1 MRIVMDSAGADG
13 RRAAVHDRE
22 QTRTENGSH
31 AGRNRRSAAGG
42 CFENADTLRLIVD
55 HSPDLLV
62 TLDREAN
69 IQFINY
75 TLPQFTA
82 EQVLGTKAFDY
93 VHTADRERWQKTF
106 REVLATG
113 EPREMEVVTDGPACW
128 LSRFVPVRA
137 GDGTVE
143 SVLVISTDVTERMK
157 AAQALRESE
166 TRFRT
171 LADSTSAAI
180 FVVQGSRVVYA
191 NRAAEVITG
200 FSIPEMSRMAYWEL
214 VHPDQREQ
222 SRIWALGRQEGLE
235 VPSRFEAKLLTKEG
249 EERWVD
255 YSASIF
261 DLGGSP
267 AIVGTAV
274 DITDRRRA
282 EEERRR
288 LEAQVQHAQRLESLG
303 VLTGGI
309 AHDFNNLLTGILGSA
324 SLAAMKV
331 PPDSPAAE
339 QLSRVLAA
347 AEKAAELT
355 NKMLAYAGKGQF
367 LLAPT
372 DLNHV
377 IEEVLPLVRTSLGKT
392 ATIRLAL
399 APNLPPV
406 EADEKQ
412 IQQVVVNL
420 LTNAAEAVA
429 REIVVRTGA
438 LTGDDVS
445 PRPSVFIE
453 VRDDGAGMDE
463 DTRMRIFD
471 PFFST
476 KFTGRGLGLSAVAG
490 IVRAHGGRIRVES
503 ALNRGTSFTVL
514 FPARK
519 AKGADLPDALGAR
532 ASRANDPG
540 A

>member
-1 MRIVMDSAGADG
+1 MHDRNQEANDSTNGSDE
-13 RRAAVHDRE
+13 RRHRAALAPAHLGNSS
-22 QTRTENGSH
+22 TH
-31 AGRNRRSAAGG
+31 
-42 CFENADTLRLIVD
+42 LRLIVEN
-55 HSPDLLV
+55 SPDLIA
-62 TLDREAN
+62 TLGRDATIRFMN
-69 IQFINY
+69 H
-75 TLPQFTA
+75 TLPQFTV
-82 EQVLGTKAFDY
+82 EEVLGTSAFDY
-93 VHTADRERWQKTF
+93 VQQADRERYKKIF
-106 REVLATG
+106 HEVLATG
-113 EPREMEVVTDGPACW
+113 EPREMELLSEGPACW
-128 LSRFVPVRA
+128 LSRFVPVCA
-137 GDGTVE
+137 DDGSVE
-143 SVLVISTDVTERMK
+143 SILVIATDITQRKK
-157 AAQALRESE
+157 AEQALRESE

-200 FSIPEMSRMAYWEL
+200 FTIAEMSRMAYWEL
-214 VHPDQREQ
+214 VHPDQRER
-222 SRIWALGRQEGLE
+222 SRIWALGRQQGLE
-235 VPSRFEAKLLTKEG
+235 VPDRFEAKLLTKEG

-255 YSASIF
+255 YGASVF
-261 DLGGSP
+261 DLGGSK

-309 AHDFNNLLTGILGSA
+309 AHDFNNLLTAILGSA

-355 NKMLAYAGKGQF
+355 NKMLAYAGRGQF
-367 LLAPT
+367 LLAPS
-372 DLNHV
+372 DLNHIV
-377 IEEVLPLVRTSLGKT
+377 EEVLPLVRSSLRKTS
-392 ATIRLAL
+392 AIRLAL
-399 APNLPPV
+399 APNLPEI
-406 EADEKQ
+406 EADGNQ

-420 LTNAAEAVA
+420 LTNAAEALA

-438 LTGDDVS
+438 MTGGDLS
-445 PRPSVFIE
+445 PHPCVFLE
-453 VRDDGAGMDE
+453 VRDDGTGMDE
-463 DTRMRIFD
+463 ETRTRIFD

-490 IVRAHGGRIRVES
+490 IVRAHGGSVRVES
-503 ALNRGTSFTVL
+503 APNRGTSVTVL

-519 AKGADLPDALGAR
+519 AVESDLPDPLRAGASL
-532 ASRANDPG
+532 AKEPG

>member
-1 MRIVMDSAGADG
+1 VT
-13 RRAAVHDRE
+13 VDR
-22 QTRTENGSH
+22 
-31 AGRNRRSAAGG
+31 
-42 CFENADTLRLIVD
+42 DT
-55 HSPDLLV
+55 
-62 TLDREAN
+62 N

-75 TLPQFTA
+75 TLPQFTV
-82 EQVLGTKAFDY
+82 EEVLGTSALDYIHSDDRDRWRKMFD
-93 VHTADRERWQKTF
+93 
-106 REVLATG
+106 EVFATG
-113 EPREMEVVTDGPACW
+113 EPREMEVVTEGPACW

-143 SVLVISTDVTERMK
+143 SILLISTDITERKK
-157 AAQALRESE
+157 AERALRESE

-180 FVVQGSRVVYA
+180 FVAQGSKVVYA

-200 FSIPEMSRMAYWEL
+200 FTIAEMSRMSYWEL
-214 VHPDQREQ
+214 VHPDERER
-222 SRIWALGRQEGLE
+222 SRIWALGRQQGLE
-235 VPSRFEAKLLTKEG
+235 VPNRFEARLLTKAG

-261 DLGGSP
+261 ELGGSP

-288 LEAQVQHAQRLESLG
+288 LEAQIQHAQRLESLG

-339 QLSRVLAA
+339 QLSRVLSA

-355 NKMLAYAGKGQF
+355 GKMLAYAGKAQF
-367 LLAPT
+367 HLAPT

-392 ATIRLAL
+392 TSVRLQL
-399 APNLPPV
+399 APNLPAI
-406 EADEKQ
+406 EADENQ
-412 IQQVVVNL
+412 IQQMVVNL
-420 LTNAAEAVA
+420 LTNAAEAFA

-438 LTGDDVS
+438 MAGGDLS
-445 PRPSVFIE
+445 PHPSVFLEI
-453 VRDDGAGMDE
+453 RDDGTGMDE
-463 DTRMRIFD
+463 ETRMRIFD

-490 IVRAHGGRIRVES
+490 IVKGHGGRIRVES
-503 ALNRGTSFTVL
+503 APNRGTTFTVL
-514 FPARK
+514 FPSKKVDEA
-519 AKGADLPDALGAR
+519 ALTETLRAGAR
-532 ASRANDPG
+532 LVNEP
-540 A
+540 